1 MSEATTDN
9 GVVKE
14 LERGRDWAAERLAEV
29 DKQARSFLT
38 EHPIVALACAVGIGF
53 VVGRLLSA
61 RGSRPD
67 R

>member
-1 MSEATTDN
+1 MNEAKTD
-9 GVVKE
+9 GIATD
-14 LERGRDWAAERLAEV
+14 LQRGQKWAVEHLAAV
-29 DKQARSFLT
+29 DKQARSFFT

-61 RGSRPD
+61 RETPRD

>member
-1 MSEATTDN
+1 MNEAKTDRIATD
-9 GVVKE
+9 
-14 LERGRDWAAERLAEV
+14 LERGQKWAAEHLGAV
-29 DKQARSFLT
+29 DKQARSFLA

-61 RGSRPD
+61 RGSSRD